1 MKHDVL
7 ATICATM
14 VAFLNTA
21 SLPASLEKP
30 GAIPGATAVAVYFLD
45 PAGKPLPPEAIPGDL
60 TLQLGA
66 IPGSLGGSPWVP
78 LQTIHIGHKK
88 MIQLDL
94 ADLSAKLAT
103 RAAQFRESDETPL
116 ELTPQGTKF
125 ARVSTEVSFK
135 SHAATAL
142 AVTFWDQ
149 GAKGSLALLYCDRPC
164 RLRVPAAS
172 KLADDFDFDAPSAG
186 LVWMLNKHDRHSRFT
201 HVRAVNPHL
210 VVIICPPEALDKVA
224 DNFVN

>member
-1 MKHDVL
+1 MKRDVL
-7 ATICATM
+7 ATICAAM

-21 SLPASLEKP
+21 SLSASSEKP
-30 GAIPGATAVAVYFLD
+30 GAIPGAITVAVYFLD
-45 PAGKPLPPEAIPGDL
+45 SAGKPLPPEAIPGDL

-66 IPGSLGGSPWVP
+66 IPGSLGGGGPWVP
-78 LQTIHIGHKK
+78 LQAVHIGHKK

-103 RAAQFRESDETPL
+103 RAAQFQESDETPL

-135 SHAATAL
+135 SHAAAP

-164 RLRVPAAS
+164 RLRASSAS

-224 DNFVN
+224 DTLPR